1 MTSAKKLIEA
11 ASSEARLTREIGLLR
26 SEKARLIAALDQ
38 QQALS
43 KRSVKPKKLLKPP
56 PTGASFTRVIIP
68 DSHGSHID
76 WAAAN
81 ACLADIK
88 ILNPKEI
95 ILLGDHLDCSGTFN
109 AHQRTYTNEM
119 TESYEH
125 DVAEADMFI
134 QGIRYAAPNAG
145 IRYLEGN
152 HEQHVE
158 RWAARNFT
166 VRRDAEMLLSK
177 FGPEAVLKLKE
188 REISYH
194 KRSVFYDG
202 LSIPGAIRRG
212 KCVFVHG
219 ISHSKHATY
228 HHLIRVG
235 TNVVHGHTH
244 RVQSAVERT
253 VTSDGFGAWCPGT
266 LAKLQPLYKHTEPS
280 SWAHGYAVQF
290 VQVSSGRFLHFN
302 VAIQNGVSLLNIVA
316 DRLR

>member
-11 ASSEARLTREIGLLR
+11 ASVEAKLTREIGLLR
-26 SEKARLIAALDQ
+26 AEKVRLLAALDQ
-38 QQALS
+38 QQALNS
-43 KRSVKPKKLLKPP
+43 HIRKPRKAHKPVAP
-56 PTGASFTRVIIP
+56 GASFTRVIIP

-81 ACLADIK
+81 ACLADIR
-88 ILNPKEI
+88 ILNPREI
-95 ILLGDHLDCSGTFN
+95 ILIGDHLDCGGTFN

-125 DVAEADMFI
+125 DVGEANMFL
-134 QGIRYAAPNAG
+134 GGVRAAAPTAG
-145 IRYLEGN
+145 MWYLEGN

-253 VTSDGFGAWCPGT
+253 VSSDGFGAWCPGT

-280 SWAHGYAVQF
+280 SWAHGYGVQF
-290 VQVSSGRFLHFN
+290 VQASSGRFLHFN